1 MHKKRDIR
9 ENPRLPATKTA
20 MKNSPTFLAGSALAL
35 GALLI
40 LAPQSHAA
48 EKNSN
53 LSPVDAQFI
62 QHEAAAG
69 RAIVTIAE
77 DAATRSDDELI
88 RAFARALVRDHGKT
102 NAALAKLAKVN
113 SVDLES
119 GDFARHEARFDQL
132 RDERGKTYDLEFV
145 ALMIEMHK
153 DSTEN
158 FEKTATDSPDAELK
172 KWAGEVLPGLR
183 AHLERAR
190 ELKPSKTASADASHL
205 IVL

>member
-1 MHKKRDIR
+1 
-9 ENPRLPATKTA
+9 
-20 MKNSPTFLAGSALAL
+20 MKISPTLLAGSALAL
-35 GALLI
+35 GASLI

-62 QHEAAAG
+62 RHEAAAG
-69 RAIVTIAE
+69 KAIVTIAE
-77 DAATRSDDELI
+77 DAATRSDDEAI

-102 NAALAKLAKVN
+102 NAALANLAKSK

-119 GDFARHEARFDQL
+119 GDFASHEARFDQL
-132 RDERGKTYDLEFV
+132 REEHGPAYDIEFV

-172 KWAGEVLPGLR
+172 KWAGDMLPGLR
-183 AHLERAR
+183 AHLERAKG
-190 ELKPSKTASADASHL
+190 LKPSKTASTDASHL